1 MSDDKQ
7 WWSLWS
13 IRTRW
18 RAVYSAVFA
27 TIFSTGVILKT
38 VYECCLD
45 PAADG
50 AVKSALDIL
59 QGSGSL
65 AIGSAA
71 YALIGTE
78 LVMMIS
84 EWYRAK
90 RFAEGKA
97 VGKAE
102 GRAEGRVEG
111 RAAGQAAAIKT
122 LRAQGYAAAAEALE
136 AQAQEQDAP
145 PQQSAKNAESR

>member
-18 RAVYSAVFA
+18 RAVYSAIFA
-27 TIFSTGVILKT
+27 TIFSAGVILKT

-45 PAADG
+45 PTADG

-78 LVMMIS
+78 LVMTIS

-90 RFAEGKA
+90 RFSEGKA
-97 VGKAE
+97 EGLVE
-102 GRAEGRVEG
+102 GRAEGRVEE
-111 RAAGQAAAIKT
+111 RVEVIKT
-122 LRAQGYAAAAEALE
+122 LREQGFDAAAAALE
-136 AQAQEQDAP
+136 VPAQEPDTP
-145 PQQSAKNAESR
+145 REPHGDR

>member
-1 MSDDKQ
+1 MSDDTQ

-27 TIFSTGVILKT
+27 AIFSAGVILKT

-45 PAADG
+45 PSADG

-97 VGKAE
+97 VGQAE
-102 GRAEGRVEG
+102 GRAVGRVERG
-111 RAAGQAAAIKT
+111 AEDIKA
-122 LRAQGYAAAAEALE
+122 LKEQGFHAAAAALE
-136 AQAQEQDAP
+136 ALDQEQDAP
-145 PQQSAKNAESR
+145 PQQSAQR

>member
-1 MSDDKQ
+1 MSDDTQ

-27 TIFSTGVILKT
+27 AIFSAGVILKT

-45 PAADG
+45 PSTDG

-97 VGKAE
+97 VGRVE
-102 GRAEGRVEG
+102 GQAEG
-111 RAAGQAAAIKT
+111 RAAGQAEARAAAIKT
-122 LRAQGYAAAAEALE
+122 LRAQGYAAAADALE

-145 PQQSAKNAESR
+145 PQPPATR

>member
-1 MSDDKQ
+1 MSDDTQ

-27 TIFSTGVILKT
+27 AIFSAGVILKT

-45 PAADG
+45 PSADG

-97 VGKAE
+97 VGRVEGQAE
-102 GRAEGRVEG
+102 GRAV
-111 RAAGQAAAIKT
+111 GQAEAQAEAIKT
-122 LRAQGYAAAAEALE
+122 LRAQGYAAAADALE

-145 PQQSAKNAESR
+145 PQPPATR

>member
-1 MSDDKQ
+1 M
-7 WWSLWS
+7 
-13 IRTRW
+13 
-18 RAVYSAVFA
+18 YSAVFA
-27 TIFSTGVILKT
+27 VIFSAGVILKT

-90 RFAEGKA
+90 RFAEGLA

-102 GRAEGRVEG
+102 GRTEGRVEGQAEG
-111 RAAGQAAAIKT
+111 RAAGQAEAIKV
-122 LRAQGYAAAAEALE
+122 LRAQGYAAAADALE
-136 AQAQEQDAP
+136 AQVQEPDAP
-145 PQQSAKNAESR
+145 PQQSATR

>member
-27 TIFSTGVILKT
+27 TIFSAGVILKA

-45 PAADG
+45 PSADG

-97 VGKAE
+97 VGRVE
-102 GRAEGRVEG
+102 GQAEG
-111 RAAGQAAAIKT
+111 RAAGRVERGAEDIKA
-122 LRAQGYAAAAEALE
+122 LKEQGFHAAAAALE
-136 AQAQEQDAP
+136 ALDQEQDAP
-145 PQQSAKNAESR
+145 PQPSATR

>member
-18 RAVYSAVFA
+18 RAVYSAIFA
-27 TIFSTGVILKT
+27 TIFSAGVILKA

-45 PAADG
+45 PSADG

-78 LVMMIS
+78 LVMTIS

-97 VGKAE
+97 E
-102 GRAEGRVEG
+102 GRAE
-111 RAAGQAAAIKT
+111 AIKT
-122 LRAQGYAAAAEALE
+122 LRAQGYEAAAEALA

-145 PQQSAKNAESR
+145 PNRRHNAESEQ

>member
-1 MSDDKQ
+1 MSDDTQ

-27 TIFSTGVILKT
+27 AIFSAGVILKT

-45 PAADG
+45 PSADG

-97 VGKAE
+97 EGQAE
-102 GRAEGRVEG
+102 GRAVGRVERG
-111 RAAGQAAAIKT
+111 AEDIKA
-122 LRAQGYAAAAEALE
+122 LKEQGFHAAAAALE
-136 AQAQEQDAP
+136 ALDQEQEAP
-145 PQQSAKNAESR
+145 PQQSAQR

>member
-1 MSDDKQ
+1 MSDDTQ

-27 TIFSTGVILKT
+27 AIFSAGVILKT
-38 VYECCLD
+38 AYECCLD
-45 PAADG
+45 PSADG

-97 VGKAE
+97 VGQAE
-102 GRAEGRVEG
+102 
-111 RAAGQAAAIKT
+111 AIKV
-122 LRAQGYAAAAEALE
+122 LRAQGYAAAADALE
-136 AQAQEQDAP
+136 AQAQDQDVP
-145 PQQSAKNAESR
+145 PNRRHNAESEQ

>member
-18 RAVYSAVFA
+18 RAVYSAIFA
-27 TIFSTGVILKT
+27 TIFSAGVILKT

-78 LVMMIS
+78 LVMTIS

-97 VGKAE
+97 EGGLKA
-102 GRAEGRVEG
+102 G
-111 RAAGQAAAIKT
+111 
-122 LRAQGYAAAAEALE
+122 L
-136 AQAQEQDAP
+136 
-145 PQQSAKNAESR
+145 KNESRSSRCSGSKASTRPPRR

>member
-27 TIFSTGVILKT
+27 AIFSAGVILKT
-38 VYECCLD
+38 GYECCLD
-45 PAADG
+45 PSADG

-90 RFAEGKA
+90 RFAEGLA

-111 RAAGQAAAIKT
+111 QAEGRAAGQAEAIKT
-122 LRAQGYAAAAEALE
+122 LRAQGYEAAAEALE
-136 AQAQEQDAP
+136 AQTQEQDAP
-145 PQQSAKNAESR
+145 PQQSAQR